1 MIQHSTVQ
9 SREILPFAGA
19 ALLGLLVIVLPG
31 PPTDWAL
38 LAIGAGLTFAIAA
51 VGFTAAGVKR
61 GRPLILLLPLAYF
74 VAVAVLRH
82 SGTTGATG
90 FVPLIILPIVWLAMF
105 GSRRQLLIGLA
116 AMTLA
121 LLVPFLVFG
130 EPRYPPATSRSIVL
144 WVVVATL
151 TGLAIQSLVV
161 PVRATRDLL
170 SSVLQNATETAIVAT
185 GTDGTI
191 TVFNRGAELMLG
203 YRADEVVGK
212 ISIARLH
219 DPAEMAARAAELGI
233 EPGADVIHALGPE
246 PRQWTFTRKDG
257 TPLQVSLTVT
267 IERDLEGATTSYIAV
282 ATDLTDG
289 LRAEAAIKAERD
301 FSAAVI
307 DTAGSLVMVLDPD
320 RRILRFNR
328 TCEALTGRSAEQV
341 RGQRPSE
348 LFPADPA
355 EAARVGKLLSEA
367 RPDDFPIEFELE
379 WHAADGERR
388 LIAWSNSC
396 LLDEHGEIEYIVAAG
411 ADVTERRN
419 ALYEAMEASR
429 AKSDFL
435 ANMSHELRTPLNG
448 VIGML
453 ELLMDTELTTEQRE
467 YARTAVTSGD
477 ALLTVIND
485 ILDFSK
491 IEARMLELDVG
502 DFDLRQVVEDAS
514 TMLAHEA
521 HDKGVELTVWVDE
534 QVPPVV
540 RGDAGRLRQVLT
552 NLISN
557 AVKFTPAGEVSVRV
571 GTEDLDDDRLL
582 VRAEVCDTGIGIA
595 PERNPALFE
604 PFSQEDSSTTRRFGG
619 TGLGLAI
626 SRQLVELMNG
636 ELSAESAPGEGST
649 FRFTATVDRAS
660 GDRPTRRSRAALPD
674 GLRVLVVDDNATNRE
689 VLRGY
694 LDPRVMTC
702 DEAESGEDA
711 LVMLHTAA
719 GEGAP
724 YALVVLDFHMPGM
737 DGLELARAIRSTPSL
752 RSARL
757 VMLASAVTDRGEGID
772 AYLTKPVRRAAL
784 LEAVASA
791 VRPGGPRRPAVGPAQ
806 PAPAPAAAG
815 RLLVAEDNPV
825 NQLVIQG
832 MLAKRGYA
840 VDTVATGREALE
852 ALDRERHAAVLMDVQ
867 MPELDGYETTRRIR
881 AAEDGDPHVPII
893 AMTAGALE
901 GDREA
906 ALDAGMDDYL
916 AKPLRPEA
924 LDAVLERWLGAA
936 PEPTRAEPLV
946 DDSRIQ
952 NFRENYPDI
961 VDRLIALF
969 VDSTPPLLQQLDAA
983 AETGDEEQ
991 VRRLAHKLKSSCD
1004 NVGATRMAALC
1015 RALEHPNG
1023 DPRPLVDEL
1032 TATYPPTLDEIHAA
1046 A

>member
-9 SREILPFAGA
+9 PREILPFAGA
-19 ALLGLLVIVLPG
+19 ALLGLLVILLPG

-38 LAIGAGLTFAIAA
+38 FAIGSGLTFAIAA
-51 VGFTAAGVKR
+51 IGFAAAGVKR

-74 VAVAVLRH
+74 AAIVLLRH
-82 SGTTGATG
+82 SATTGAGG

-105 GSRRQLLIGLA
+105 GSRVQLLIGLA
-116 AMTLA
+116 AMTVA
-121 LLVPFLVFG
+121 LLVPFLAFG
-130 EPRYPPATSRSIVL
+130 EPRYPPTTWRSTVL
-144 WVVVATL
+144 WLVVAAL

-161 PVRATRDLL
+161 RVRTTRDLL
-170 SSVLQNATETAIVAT
+170 SGVLQNATETAIVAT
-185 GTDGTI
+185 RTDGII

-212 ISIARLH
+212 VSIATLH
-219 DPAEMAARAAELGI
+219 DPAEMAARAADLGV
-233 EPGADVIHALGPE
+233 EPGADVIQALGSE
-246 PRQWTFTRKDG
+246 PRQWTFLRKGG
-257 TPLQVSLTVT
+257 TPVQVSLTVT
-267 IERDLEGATTSYIAV
+267 IEHDKEGAIAGYLAV
-282 ATDLTDG
+282 ATDLSDV
-289 LRAEAAIKAERD
+289 LRAEAAVKAERD

-307 DTAGSLVMVLDPD
+307 DTAGSLVMVLDVEG
-320 RRILRFNR
+320 RIERFNHS
-328 TCEALTGRSAEQV
+328 CEVLTGRSEREV
-341 RGQRPSE
+341 RGSRVAQ
-348 LFPADPA
+348 FVADAGEA
-355 EAARVGKLLSEA
+355 ERVSRLLAAATPE
-367 RPDDFPIEFELE
+367 DYPIEFELE
-379 WHAADGERR
+379 WLAAGGERR

-396 LLDEHGEIEYIVAAG
+396 LLDEHGAIEHIVAAG
-411 ADVTERRN
+411 ADVTERRS
-419 ALYEAMEASR
+419 ALQVAMEASR

-453 ELLMDTELTTEQRE
+453 ELLMDTEMTTEQRE

-491 IEARMLELDVG
+491 IEARMLELDAS

-514 TMLAHEA
+514 TILAHEA
-521 HDKGVELTVWVDE
+521 HGKGVELTVWVDE
-534 QVPPVV
+534 HVPPVV

-571 GTEDLDDDRLL
+571 GTEELDGDRLL
-582 VRAEVCDTGIGIA
+582 VHANVCDTGIGIA
-595 PERNPALFE
+595 PDRIASLFE

-626 SRQLVELMNG
+626 SRQLVELMGG
-636 ELSAESAPGEGST
+636 ELTAESAPGEGST
-649 FRFTATVDRAS
+649 FRFTATVERAS
-660 GDRPTRRSRAALPD
+660 GERPTRRSRAPLPD
-674 GLRVLVVDDNATNRE
+674 GLRVLVVDDSATNRE
-689 VLRGY
+689 VVRGY
-694 LDPRVMTC
+694 LDPRVTTC

-724 YALVVLDFHMPGM
+724 YAVVVLDYHMPGM
-737 DGLELARAIRSTPSL
+737 DGRELARAIRSTPSL

-757 VMLASAVTDRGEGID
+757 VMLASAVTERDEGID
-772 AYLTKPVRRAAL
+772 AYLTKPVRRAPL

-791 VRPGGPRRPAVGPAQ
+791 LAPAEHPHTAVKAEQ
-806 PAPAPAAAG
+806 PAPVPAAG
-815 RLLVAEDNPV
+815 SRLLVAEDNPV

-832 MLAKRGYA
+832 MLAKRGYSA
-840 VDTVATGREALE
+840 DIVATGREALE
-852 ALDRERHAAVLMDVQ
+852 ALDRQHHAAVLMDVQ
-867 MPELDGYETTRRIR
+867 MPELDGYEATRRMR
-881 AAEDGDPHVPII
+881 ASEDGDPRVPII
-893 AMTAGALE
+893 AMTAGAME

-916 AKPLRPEA
+916 TKPLRPEA

-936 PEPTRAEPLV
+936 PEPAHAEPLV

-952 NFRENYPDI
+952 SFRENYPDI
-961 VDRLIALF
+961 VERLIALF

-983 AETGDEEQ
+983 AETGDEER

-1004 NVGATRMAALC
+1004 NVGASRMAALC

-1032 TATYPPTLDEIHAA
+1032 TATYPPTLDEIRAA